1 MPVRDS
7 NAESGVPVD
16 YGSRSELLA
25 RFDSYH
31 DELVHTLAD
40 ITDQELDTLSIY
52 WEDEPVDIRF
62 RLYRFAW
69 HLRGH
74 TLQAEK
80 IRTGLGHRMT
90 DADRL
95 IRLLYSALGDAEGA
109 LIGAGESQDEAEN
122 AVAASTDTRV
132 NEVSALARESTR
144 AR

>member
-1 MPVRDS
+1 M
-7 NAESGVPVD
+7 PVD

-40 ITDQELDTLSIY
+40 ITDEELDTLSIY

-122 AVAASTDTRV
+122 AVAASIDARV
-132 NEVSALARESTR
+132 NEVSALARESTP